1 MAQNDVAGG
10 SVIGSEDEI
19 SLTDLFRNLWC
30 QRGLVLAITAAM
42 AALVLI
48 YHLGKASFAVP
59 SRVDYPVALTF
70 INGKGTYPNG
80 LVFSPRDLMA
90 PGVIKKLLTDNPD
103 ISVAADL
110 LQEALSVSYSNSLM
124 LMAEDK
130 LSASLANAKTP
141 EDIRTVAQTALADM
155 RDNSRSFL
163 TVSLDLKKSGLTI
176 PEGSKVVTGLVNAW
190 ADLSLQRGLG
200 NVDIDRPVS
209 AFEVRPAMNLID
221 IYDGASKYLLSLK
234 RAVSQL
240 AQQPGSSSLIIGG
253 RTLEDIQRD
262 IDALDVTDIGPLREF
277 AYSNSADLASSD
289 PAIKVRLFARQ
300 RLLNLEHERL
310 SKLIVSYDAA
320 LTQLSRSARGL
331 SQGQGGLS
339 NSSGDVQLDQSLLE
353 SMLSLGNKL
362 GDVDMR
368 KDLFE
373 RRTKATEDM
382 LSLEKE
388 LAILNGSAT
397 NQYGE
402 LDSQEILQA
411 ALPGITEGLNRLQQQ
426 IDAFFIA
433 YRDQSLQSNG
443 RLYVADSAP
452 QVRGGHIQFASR
464 IGLHLALG
472 AVLGGMLGI
481 LIALIRAAM
490 VTSRSRG

>member
-1 MAQNDVAGG
+1 MGRNDVEN
-10 SVIGSEDEI
+10 SPVIGTEDEI
-19 SLTDLFRNLWC
+19 SLTDLFRNIWR

-42 AALVLI
+42 AALVLV

-70 INGKGTYPNG
+70 INEKGTYPNG
-80 LVFSPRDLMA
+80 SVFSPRDLIA
-90 PGVIKKLLTDNPD
+90 PAVIKRLLADHSD
-103 ISVAADL
+103 ITVPSDVL
-110 LQEALSVSYSNSLM
+110 LEALSVRYSNPVMDS
-124 LMAEDK
+124 AEQK
-130 LSASLANAKTP
+130 LAALLANAKTP
-141 EDIRTVAQTALADM
+141 EEIRTAAQTTLTEM
-155 RDNSRSFL
+155 RDKTRSFL
-163 TVSLDLKKSGLTI
+163 TVSLDLSEAGLAI
-176 PEGSKVVTGLVNAW
+176 PQGEKLVAGLVTAW
-190 ADLSLQRGLG
+190 ADLSLTRGLG

-209 AFEVRPAMNLID
+209 AFAVQPAMNLID
-221 IYDGASKYLLSLK
+221 MYDGASKYLDSLK

-240 AQQPGSSSLIIGG
+240 AQQAGSSSLIIDG

-320 LTQLSRSARGL
+320 LSQLSQSARGL
-331 SQGQGGLS
+331 SKGQGLGGT
-339 NSSGDVQLDQSLLE
+339 SGDVQLDQSLLE

-362 GDVDMR
+362 GDVEMR
-368 KDLFE
+368 QELFE

-402 LDSQEILQA
+402 LDSEEILQA

-426 IDAFFIA
+426 IDAFFVA

-452 QVRGGHIQFASR
+452 QVRGGHVQFASR

-472 AVLGGMLGI
+472 VVLGGMLGV
-481 LIALIRAAM
+481 LIALVRAAM